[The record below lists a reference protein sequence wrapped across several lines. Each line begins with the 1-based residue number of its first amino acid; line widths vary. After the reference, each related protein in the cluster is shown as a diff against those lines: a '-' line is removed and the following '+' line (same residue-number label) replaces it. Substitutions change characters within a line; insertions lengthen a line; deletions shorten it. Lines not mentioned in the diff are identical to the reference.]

1 MLEDAG
7 NLNKPYKKDKC
18 GGFIK
23 DLDSYA
29 RKILVERRKIEMQ
42 LEKAIGKLNAAR
54 KKRRGFWGSVLDF
67 CGGFCD
73 AVSPIFPPAKLGAK
87 ACEKGLNL
95 MEDNI
100 EKWEHNVRLLERML
114 EIYSNQAKASVD
126 LVNQAWE
133 GIKKRLHFYT
143 DKHQEFIRR
152 LKQASDAIDNEYNFP
167 TPGVLLEYDFERPAI
182 SYTPKKSVFN
192 ERLKDLRENF
202 SASLYADLC
211 ADLKDKIN
219 AFSYRDRAKASKE
232 RELEKN
238 LEDLT
243 PSFRDKTN
251 ALSGDDL
258 ERLAISKE
266 KELEKDLEDL
276 MPSVLG
282 VPSYNESLTL
292 AKNRCVKNCKKA
304 LEGFTEKIKEPPNDS
319 NAINEAF
326 NHLKTELERAI
337 DDERLKGLRENFASL
352 CADLEDKIHHNAL
365 SNDDLERMIAFRERE
380 LEKNLEDLVGA
391 SSYDENPNDGLDR
404 MAISKEK
411 ELEKSLEDLMP
422 SVLSV
427 PSYNESLTLAKN
439 RCVKNCKK
447 ALEGFTEKIKE
458 IPNDSNAINEAFDSL
473 ETELERATENL
484 SQKIDPILERNE
496 NYTQKALEYRE
507 FLESRKKGFIVD
519 EQNPYPE
526 EVRFNEW
533 CLAEFDSVFSTIVP
547 LEDLNKTA
555 CAHHALKALQAALKD
570 NDLGFDATELEQI
583 AKGFIPRG
591 YLWHFDANVLGNVAL
606 VREEL
611 LLGVKHT
618 KGYSL
623 WTEFLQKQN

>member
-1 MLEDAG
+1 MAEWKTDTEEVKKVVGRCREFKQTLQ
-7 NLNKPYKKDKC
+7 KDKC

-29 RKILVERRKIEMQ
+29 LKIIVECRKTEMQ
-42 LEKAIGKLNAAR
+42 LEKAIGELNVAR

-114 EIYSNQAKASVD
+114 EIYSTQAKASAD

-133 GIKKRLHFYT
+133 GVKKRLHFYT

-219 AFSYRDRAKASKE
+219 AFSHRDRATTSKE
-232 RELEKN
+232 HGLDLMDVDFESLTLAKNRCVKNIKEALEGFTEKIKEAPNDLNAVNEAFNDLKTELERAIDDERLKGLRENFSASLYADLCADLKDKIHHNALSNDELERMIAFREREFEKN
-238 LEDLT
+238 LEDWMGASSYDEN
-243 PSFRDKTN
+243 PNDE
-251 ALSGDDL
+251 L
-258 ERLAISKE
+258 ERMAISKE
-266 KELEKDLEDL
+266 REFEKSLEDL

-304 LEGFTEKIKEPPNDS
+304 LEGFTEKIK
-319 NAINEAF
+319 
-326 NHLKTELERAI
+326 
-337 DDERLKGLRENFASL
+337 
-352 CADLEDKIHHNAL
+352 
-365 SNDDLERMIAFRERE
+365 
-380 LEKNLEDLVGA
+380 
-391 SSYDENPNDGLDR
+391 
-404 MAISKEK
+404 
-411 ELEKSLEDLMP
+411 KS
-422 SVLSV
+422 
-427 PSYNESLTLAKN
+427 
-439 RCVKNCKK
+439 
-447 ALEGFTEKIKE
+447 
-458 IPNDSNAINEAFDSL
+458 PNDSNAINEAFDRL
-473 ETELERATENL
+473 ERELEIATENL

-496 NYTQKALEYRE
+496 NYAQKALEYRE
-507 FLESRKKGFIVD
+507 FLESRKEGFIVD
-519 EQNPYPE
+519 EQNRYPE

-533 CLAEFDSVFSTIVP
+533 RLAEFDSVFSAIVP

>member
-1 MLEDAG
+1 MAEWKTDTEEV
-7 NLNKPYKKDKC
+7 KKVVEKC
-18 GGFIK
+18 REFKRSLQEEKCSPFIK

-29 RKILVERRKIEMQ
+29 LKIIVERRKTEMQ
-42 LEKAIGKLNAAR
+42 LEKAIGELNKAKSNEDDAR
-54 KKRRGFWGSVLDF
+54 FVLRGLQGASALSW
-67 CGGFCD
+67 
-73 AVSPIFPPAKLGAK
+73 IWPPARIAATAAIVAAEAVLKFMK
-87 ACEKGLNL
+87 EDTEKC
-95 MEDNI
+95 
-100 EKWEHNVRLLERML
+100 KRNVELLEQML
-114 EIYSNQAKASVD
+114 EIYSTQAKASAD

-133 GIKKRLHFYT
+133 GVKKRLHFYT

-202 SASLYADLC
+202 STSLYADL
-211 ADLKDKIN
+211 KDNIN
-219 AFSYRDRAKASKE
+219 AFSHRDRATTSKE
-232 RELEKN
+232 REG
-238 LEDLT
+238 DLT
-243 PSFRDKTN
+243 GADK
-251 ALSGDDL
+251 
-258 ERLAISKE
+258 
-266 KELEKDLEDL
+266 
-276 MPSVLG
+276 
-282 VPSYNESLTL
+282 ESLTL
-292 AKNRCVKNCKKA
+292 AKKNCVKNFKKA
-304 LEGFTEKIKEPPNDS
+304 LEGFTEKIKEAPNDL
-319 NAINEAF
+319 NAVNEAF
-326 NHLKTELERAI
+326 NDLKTELERTT
-337 DDERLKGLRENFASL
+337 DDEHLKGLRENFASL
-352 CADLEDKIHHNAL
+352 CADLCADLKDKIHHNAL
-365 SNDDLERMIAFRERE
+365 SNDELERVMASKERE
-380 LEKNLEDLVGA
+380 LEKNLEDWMGA
-391 SSYDENPNDGLDR
+391 SSYDENPNDKLDR

-411 ELEKSLEDLMP
+411 ELEKDLEDLMP

-427 PSYNESLTLAKN
+427 PSYNESLTLAKKN
-439 RCVKNCKK
+439 CVKNCKK

-458 IPNDSNAINEAFDSL
+458 APNDSNAVNEAFDSL

-484 SQKIDPILERNE
+484 SQKNDPILERNE

-533 CLAEFDSVFSTIVP
+533 RLAEFDSVFSTIVP

-570 NDLGFDATELEQI
+570 NDLGFDAAELEQI

>member
-1 MLEDAG
+1 
-7 NLNKPYKKDKC
+7 
-18 GGFIK
+18 
-23 DLDSYA
+23 
-29 RKILVERRKIEMQ
+29 
-42 LEKAIGKLNAAR
+42 
-54 KKRRGFWGSVLDF
+54 
-67 CGGFCD
+67 
-73 AVSPIFPPAKLGAK
+73 
-87 ACEKGLNL
+87 

-100 EKWEHNVRLLERML
+100 EKWEHNVRLLEQML
-114 EIYSNQAKASVD
+114 EIYSNQAKASAD

-133 GIKKRLHFYT
+133 GVKKRLHFYT
-143 DKHQEFIRR
+143 GKHQEFIRR
-152 LKQASDAIDNEYNFP
+152 LKQVSDAIDNEYNFP

-219 AFSYRDRAKASKE
+219 AFSHRDRAKASKE
-232 RELEKN
+232 REW
-238 LEDLT
+238 DLAGA
-243 PSFRDKTN
+243 D
-251 ALSGDDL
+251 
-258 ERLAISKE
+258 
-266 KELEKDLEDL
+266 
-276 MPSVLG
+276 
-282 VPSYNESLTL
+282 NESLTL
-292 AKNRCVKNCKKA
+292 AKNRCVKNFKKA
-304 LEGFTEKIKEPPNDS
+304 LEGFTEKIKEAPNDS

-404 MAISKEK
+404 MAISKEQ

-422 SVLSV
+422 SVLGV

-447 ALEGFTEKIKE
+447 ALEDFAEKIKE
-458 IPNDSNAINEAFDSL
+458 APNDSNAINEAFDNL
-473 ETELERATENL
+473 ETELERATESL

-496 NYTQKALEYRE
+496 DYTQKALEYRE
-507 FLESRKKGFIVD
+507 FLESRKEGFIVD

-533 CLAEFDSVFSTIVP
+533 RLAEFDSVFSAIVP

>member
-1 MLEDAG
+1 MAEWKTDTEEVKKVVGRCREFKQTLQ
-7 NLNKPYKKDKC
+7 KDKC

-29 RKILVERRKIEMQ
+29 LKILVECRKTEMQ
-42 LEKAIGKLNAAR
+42 LEKAIGELNKAKSNEDDAKVALRVLQGASVVSWIWPPVRIAAAAAIVAAEAVL
-54 KKRRGFWGSVLDF
+54 KFMKEDTEKCKR
-67 CGGFCD
+67 
-73 AVSPIFPPAKLGAK
+73 
-87 ACEKGLNL
+87 
-95 MEDNI
+95 
-100 EKWEHNVRLLERML
+100 NVELLERML
-114 EIYSNQAKASVD
+114 EIYSTQAKASAD

-133 GIKKRLHFYT
+133 GVKKRLHFYT

-202 SASLYADLC
+202 SASLYADL
-211 ADLKDKIN
+211 KDKIN

-276 MPSVLG
+276 MPSVL
-282 VPSYNESLTL
+282 
-292 AKNRCVKNCKKA
+292 
-304 LEGFTEKIKEPPNDS
+304 
-319 NAINEAF
+319 
-326 NHLKTELERAI
+326 
-337 DDERLKGLRENFASL
+337 
-352 CADLEDKIHHNAL
+352 
-365 SNDDLERMIAFRERE
+365 
-380 LEKNLEDLVGA
+380 
-391 SSYDENPNDGLDR
+391 
-404 MAISKEK
+404 
-411 ELEKSLEDLMP
+411 
-422 SVLSV
+422 SV

-458 IPNDSNAINEAFDSL
+458 APNDSNAINEAFDSL
-473 ETELERATENL
+473 ETELERATESL
-484 SQKIDPILERNE
+484 SQKIDPVLERNE

-507 FLESRKKGFIVD
+507 FLESRKEGFIVD

-526 EVRFNEW
+526 EVSFNEW
-533 CLAEFDSVFSTIVP
+533 RLAEFDSIFSAIVP